1 MNKKTRSKE
10 APEEK
15 DNVHLAMQ
23 CLTIKNMSFSRCK
36 GGGEGIYFE
45 TPKQAGSLCR
55 AFENFSL
62 LCMFFFSRKIGV
74 EFGWWARGHFD
85 TVEENKAK
93 IM

>member
-55 AFENFSL
+55 AFENF
-62 LCMFFFSRKIGV
+62 CVCFSFQEKSGLNLVGGQEVILTLWRKTKL
-74 EFGWWARGHFD
+74 R
-85 TVEENKAK
+85 
-93 IM
+93 